1 METAVLGLD
10 EEQAGEED
18 EGRGSEEEVEDEEDE
33 MMEEWYALEDLI
45 RSCLSGK
52 RRWASLAASSGRGYF
67 ISSYMASPWSES
79 ESGVVA
85 EGVSG

>member
-1 METAVLGLD
+1 METAALGLD

-18 EGRGSEEEVEDEEDE
+18 EGRGSEEEVEVEDE

-52 RRWASLAASSGRGYF
+52 RRWASRAASSGWGYF

>member
-1 METAVLGLD
+1 METAALGLD
-10 EEQAGEED
+10 VEQAGEED
-18 EGRGSEEEVEDEEDE
+18 EGRGSEEDVEDET
-33 MMEEWYALEDLI
+33 MEEWYALEDLI

-52 RRWASLAASSGRGYF
+52 RRWASRAASSGWGYF

-85 EGVSG
+85 EGVGG

>member
-1 METAVLGLD
+1 METAALGLD

-18 EGRGSEEEVEDEEDE
+18 EGRGSEEEVEDE

-52 RRWASLAASSGRGYF
+52 RRWASRAASSGWGYF